1 MFRCPSFAAQ
11 PKAAPFKAKS
21 PIASCEQIA
30 RRAELLGRLLSPWN
44 LGAFF
49 AGFRESD
56 RNGLLAAL
64 HRATLAAAA
73 RLERASFFT
82 VHGALHALTGGFPVL
97 APA

>member
-1 MFRCPSFAAQ
+1 MIL
-11 PKAAPFKAKS
+11 
-21 PIASCEQIA
+21 IASCEQIA
-30 RRAELLGRLLSPWN
+30 RRAGLLGCLLSPWN
-44 LGAFF
+44 LWGAFF

-82 VHGALHALTGGFPVL
+82 VHGTLHALTGGFPVL
-97 APA
+97 ASRPA